1 MNHLDVRHRNWD
13 RFYVKLAAN
22 KDHES
27 NNLFP
32 KYRLKIAR
40 DLHNHLLLLFTTGR
54 KWLL

>member
-1 MNHLDVRHRNWD
+1 MNHLDVRRRNWD

-27 NNLFP
+27 NNLSP
-32 KYRLKIAR
+32 TYRLKIAR